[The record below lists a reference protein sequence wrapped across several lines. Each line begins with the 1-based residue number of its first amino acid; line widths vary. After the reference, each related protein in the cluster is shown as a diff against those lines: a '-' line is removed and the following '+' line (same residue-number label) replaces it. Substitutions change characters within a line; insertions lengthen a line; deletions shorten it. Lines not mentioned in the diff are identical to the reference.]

1 MTTHATHLIRRAG
14 QPEADDGVTQR
25 RVWLVLAGVL
35 LGMLLAALDQT
46 VVGTAMPRI
55 IAELRGLE
63 HYAWVFTAYMLAST
77 VTVPIYGKLSDIYG
91 RRIFFL
97 LGMGVFLLGSA
108 LSGLAQ
114 TMTQLIVFRAVQGLG
129 AGALFPISLALVG
142 DLLPPAERGKW
153 QGVFAGVWGVTAIVG
168 PTLGGWITDH
178 LGWRWVFYVNMP
190 VGAVALVTAGL
201 TIPGR
206 LSRRAHTIDYLGAAL
221 LLGGTVPLLLAL
233 SWAGTEY
240 AWSSPQIVGLL
251 TFAALMLSVFF
262 LVELRAPEP
271 IVNPRLFRNRI
282 YTLSVLAGFFI
293 AVGMFGTI
301 LYLPLFIQG
310 VLGRTATNSGAV
322 LTPMMLG
329 FVASSVVGG
338 QLMAR
343 TGRYKVLAMGSVA
356 LAALGMVL
364 LSRMT
369 PQSTGGEVVRNMV
382 VTGLGIGT
390 TMSLFT
396 IVVQNA
402 FPAQVLGE
410 VTSGLVFFRSI
421 GGTLGAAILGSVLTN
436 RFTSAFT
443 VNLPEPIRQRVA
455 PEQLGLLRN
464 PQALVSPEAMA
475 RMQQAFEQFGS
486 AGQQLFDQVMIA
498 LRLSLSSAITGLFAV
513 GAAFMLLA
521 WLATAALPE
530 IPLRRTQRAATAVSA
545 AVEVGPAP
553 TEPAVAG
560 RERSRAR
567 GDTLDD

>member
-1 MTTHATHLIRRAG
+1 MTTHAIGRAG
-14 QPEADDGVTQR
+14 RPEMDEGVGQR

-35 LGMLLAALDQT
+35 LGMLLGALDQT

-91 RRIFFL
+91 RRGLFL

-178 LGWRWVFYVNMP
+178 WGWRWVFYVNMP

-206 LSRRAHTIDYLGAAL
+206 LSRREHTIDYLGAAL
-221 LLGGTVPLLLAL
+221 LIAGTVPLLLAL
-233 SWAGTEY
+233 SWAGAEY
-240 AWSSPQIVGLL
+240 PWSSPQIVGLL
-251 TFAALMLSVFF
+251 TFAAVMLSVFF

-329 FVASSVVGG
+329 FVTSSIVGG

-343 TGRYKVLAMGSVA
+343 TGRYKALAIGSVA

-369 PQSTGGEVVRNMV
+369 PQSTGSEVVRNMV

-402 FPAQVLGE
+402 FPPQVLGE

-443 VNLPEPIRQRVA
+443 ANLPEPIRQHVS

-486 AGQQLFDQVMIA
+486 AGQQLFDQVMLA

-521 WLATAALPE
+521 LVATAALPE
-530 IPLRRTQRAATAVSA
+530 IPLRRTRRVGAASAV
-545 AVEVGPAP
+545 AVEAGPPPA
-553 TEPAVAG
+553 EPVVAG
-560 RERSRAR
+560 SERSRTR
-567 GDTLDD
+567 GDILDD

>member
-1 MTTHATHLIRRAG
+1 MTAGPSLRAG
-14 QPEADDGVTQR
+14 QPRELGDTVSRR
-25 RVWLVLAGVL
+25 RVWLVLSGVL

-55 IAELRGLE
+55 IADLHGLE

-114 TMTQLIVFRAVQGLG
+114 TMTQLILFRAVQGLG
-129 AGALFPISLALVG
+129 AGALFPIALAIVG
-142 DLLPPAERGKW
+142 DVLPPAERGKW
-153 QGVFAGVWGVTAIVG
+153 QGVFAAVWGLTSIVG
-168 PTLGGWITDH
+168 PTMGGWITDH
-178 LGWRWVFYVNMP
+178 WGWRWVFYVNMP
-190 VGAVALVTAGL
+190 VGAVALTTAGL

-206 LSRRAHTIDYLGAAL
+206 LSRRQHTIDYLGAATL
-221 LLGGTVPLLLAL
+221 IAGTVPLLLAL
-233 SWAGTEY
+233 SWAGTEFP
-240 AWSSPQIVGLL
+240 WRSPEIIGLL
-251 TFAALMLSVFF
+251 AFAAVMLLVFF
-262 LVELRAPEP
+262 LVELRAAEP

-329 FVASSVVGG
+329 FVASSVIGG

-343 TGRYKVLAMGSVA
+343 TGRYRVLAIGSVA
-356 LAALGMVL
+356 LAALGMLL

-369 PQSTGGEVVRNMV
+369 PQTTSGEVVRNMV

-390 TMSLFT
+390 TMGLFT

-402 FPAQVLGE
+402 FPPQVLGE

-436 RFTSAFT
+436 RFPSAFAA
-443 VNLPEPIRQRVA
+443 NLPESIRQRVA
-455 PEQLGLLRN
+455 PEQLGLLRD

-475 RMQQAFEQFGS
+475 RLQQAFGQLGP
-486 AGQQLFDQVMIA
+486 AGQQLFDQVMAA
-498 LRLSLSSAITGLFAV
+498 LRVSLASAITELFAV
-513 GAAFMLLA
+513 GAVFMVLA
-521 WLATAALPE
+521 LLATAAIPE
-530 IPLRRTQRAATAVSA
+530 IPLRRVRREAVTSA
-545 AVEVGPAP
+545 MAIEAEPSPA
-553 TEPAVAG
+553 EPAAAG
-560 RERSRAR
+560 SGRSRTSGR
-567 GDTLDD
+567 TLDD

>member
-1 MTTHATHLIRRAG
+1 MTTHAIGRAG
-14 QPEADDGVTQR
+14 RPEMDEGVGQR

-35 LGMLLAALDQT
+35 LGMLLGALDQT

-91 RRIFFL
+91 RRGLFL

-178 LGWRWVFYVNMP
+178 WGWRWVFYVNMP

-206 LSRRAHTIDYLGAAL
+206 LSRREHAIDYLGAAL
-221 LLGGTVPLLLAL
+221 LIAGTVPLLLAL
-233 SWAGTEY
+233 SWAGAEY
-240 AWSSPQIVGLL
+240 PWSSPQIVGLL
-251 TFAALMLSVFF
+251 TFAAVMLSVFF

-329 FVASSVVGG
+329 FVTSSIVGG

-343 TGRYKVLAMGSVA
+343 TGRYKALAIGSVA

-369 PQSTGGEVVRNMV
+369 PQSTGSEVVRNMV

-402 FPAQVLGE
+402 FPPQVLGE

-443 VNLPEPIRQRVA
+443 ANLPEPIRQHVS

-486 AGQQLFDQVMIA
+486 AGQQLFDQVMLA

-521 WLATAALPE
+521 LVATAALPE
-530 IPLRRTQRAATAVSA
+530 IPLRRTRRVGAASAV
-545 AVEVGPAP
+545 AVEAGPS
-553 TEPAVAG
+553 PAQPVVAG
-560 RERSRAR
+560 SERSRTR
-567 GDTLDD
+567 GDILDE